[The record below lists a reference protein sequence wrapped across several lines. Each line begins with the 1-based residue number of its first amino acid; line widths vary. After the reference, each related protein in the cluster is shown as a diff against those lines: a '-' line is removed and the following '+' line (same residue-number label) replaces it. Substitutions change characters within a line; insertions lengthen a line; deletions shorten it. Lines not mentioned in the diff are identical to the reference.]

1 MCVASYGWTVQYL
14 NTSFSSTSA
23 ISCSA
28 SNFCINASLI
38 HARILPTFV
47 LITKGIVN
55 SANSKPLIANS
66 VFLLHFCTA
75 SNDYATLNNG

>member
-47 LITKGIVN
+47 LITKGK
-55 SANSKPLIANS
+55 KPLIANS
-66 VFLLHFCTA
+66 AFLLDFCTA